1 MGEKDINVCLW
12 VFTIVLYTICSVG
25 EKDINVCLWVFII
38 VLNTICSVGDKDINV
53 SCGFYNSTVHFMLCG
68 REGY

>member
-1 MGEKDINVCLW
+1 MSDCVF
-12 VFTIVLYTICSVG
+12 FTIVLYTLCSVG

-38 VLNTICSVGDKDINV
+38 
-53 SCGFYNSTVHFMLCG
+53 NSTVHFMLCG